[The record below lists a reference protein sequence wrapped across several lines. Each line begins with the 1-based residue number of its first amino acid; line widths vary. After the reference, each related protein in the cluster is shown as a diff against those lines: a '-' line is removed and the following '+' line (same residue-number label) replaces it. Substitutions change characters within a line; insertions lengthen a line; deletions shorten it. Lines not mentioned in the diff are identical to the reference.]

1 MEQVL
6 QIRDFMKGDTSNIV
20 KKMKSDMDIAAEQME
35 YEKAASLRDRIY
47 AIEEMVKPQRA
58 ESRGNQRNADAIA
71 LFGDQDATLI
81 KLLKIRNGK
90 MTAVEEFFVEE
101 PVISSSEILRS
112 FIQQHYMNVFLFSTG
127 KYSELILKESVP
139 DLDLALD
146 LLSEQ
151 KGTKVRAYFP
161 EKGEKL
167 KLLNLAEKNAQT
179 IVLGTKT

>member
-20 KKMKSDMDIAAEQME
+20 KNMQTEMKTASKNME
-35 YEKAASLRDRIY
+35 YEKAASLRDRIN
-47 AIEEMVKPQRA
+47 AIQETIRPQRA
-58 ESRGNQRNADAIA
+58 ESRKNQRNADAIG

-90 MTAVEEFFVEE
+90 MTSVDEYFVEE
-101 PVISSSEILRS
+101 PFSSSSEILRS
-112 FIQQHYMNVFLFSTG
+112 FIQQHYINAFSNDNMPA
-127 KYSELILKESVP
+127 ELILKESVP

-151 KGTKVRAYFP
+151 KGSKVRAVFP
-161 EKGEKL
+161 ERGDKL
-167 KLLNLAEKNAQT
+167 KLLNLAQKKCPD
-179 IVLGTKT
+179 IFF